1 MQRTPVAA
9 TAAGVSGGDMM
20 VIQGM
25 KMVPIPAGT
34 FLMGSDYE
42 NDPDNPSKGKGTFKG
57 EQPIHSVTVS
67 AFEMSATEVT
77 VAQFRAFIDETG
89 YLTDAERGDGA
100 LIYTD
105 GKWPK
110 KPDASWKKPYQEL
123 REDLPVGCVSWD
135 DAVEFCRWLTKKTG
149 RDFRL
154 PTEAEWEY
162 ACRAGSTTAY
172 NIGSGEDDLAR
183 AAWYKPISG
192 SKQHPVGGKTSNAWG
207 LYDMH
212 GNMWEWC
219 SDWLGEYTSANQSD
233 PTGPKSGTWRV
244 FRGGSWY
251 TNSNYC
257 RSSYHY
263 GYPPDSK
270 DTSIGFRV
278 VRLP

>member
-1 MQRTPVAA
+1 
-9 TAAGVSGGDMM
+9 
-20 VIQGM
+20 
-25 KMVPIPAGT
+25 
-34 FLMGSDYE
+34 
-42 NDPDNPSKGKGTFKG
+42 
-57 EQPIHSVTVS
+57 
-67 AFEMSATEVT
+67 
-77 VAQFRAFIDETG
+77 RAFVDETG
-89 YLTDAERGDGA
+89 YLTDAERDDGA
-100 LIYTD
+100 LIYD
-105 GKWPK
+105 GKKWPK

-135 DAVEFCRWLTKKTG
+135 DAVEFCRWLSKKTG

-172 NIGSGEDDLAR
+172 NIGTNEDDLAR
-183 AAWYKPISG
+183 AAWYKPISS
-192 SKQHPVGGKTSNAWG
+192 SKLHPVGGKTANAWG

-219 SDWLGEYTSANQSD
+219 SDWLGEYTSAGQSD
-233 PTGPKSGTWRV
+233 PTGPKSGTRRV

-251 TNSNYC
+251 TNANYC
-257 RSSYHY
+257 RSSYHF
-263 GYPPDSK
+263 GYPPDSR